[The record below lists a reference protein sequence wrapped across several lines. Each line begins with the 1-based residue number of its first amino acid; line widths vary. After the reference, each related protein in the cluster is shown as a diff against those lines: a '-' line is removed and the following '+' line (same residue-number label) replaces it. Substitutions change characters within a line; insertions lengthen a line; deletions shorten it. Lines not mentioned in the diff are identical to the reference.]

1 MEDQTWPERPIYSRR
16 RILALGGAAAAAAA
30 ILAACGSDE
39 QQQRCHDG
47 TRRRHRRLLRTPA
60 APDTAAPTPTE
71 TVAVRHHRADRGW
84 SGNAAKFGGGG
95 GDGTVK
101 IGFTAPLTGPLAGFG
116 EANPFILDG
125 INKLTA
131 DGIMLG
137 DKSYKVEIIQKDVES
152 NTDTAASQA
161 GELILDD
168 GVDLMLAIATPE
180 MINPVADQCE
190 ANGVPC
196 LSTLAPWQPYF
207 LGRGGD
213 PAKGFDWTYHF
224 FWGADQLVGVFADM
238 WQTGRHQQDRRPAVP
253 QRSRRQRPGRRPRP
267 ASRPVPRRPAT
278 RWSTRAASRTSP
290 PTSAASS
297 ASSRTENVEIVTGI
311 PIPPDFANFWT
322 QAKQQG
328 FKPKLVTMAKAVLFS
343 SAVEALGD
351 IGDGLA
357 SEVWWTPNHPFSSSL
372 TGETSKQSGRR
383 VRGIDRQAVDPVRRV
398 RPRPVRGVLRRA
410 VACRQHRQ
418 AGHRRCRRARRK
430 LDTIVGP
437 IEYGDNGL
445 PKNISPTSLV
455 GGQWKKTEWWQVPVR
470 TARHQQLA
478 LTGDPDQRHVEAA
491 SLTSPCRYDGTAASR
506 RRQQALRRVPGG
518 RALHVRRCRGRGPR
532 HRRAQRRGQ
541 DHLAQ
546 PDRR

>member
-1 MEDQTWPERPIYSRR
+1 MLQRQLPRFSQRAAATTTAIPLPRR
-16 RILALGGAAAAAAA
+16 RLPAASGAP
-30 ILAACGSDE
+30 SD
-39 QQQRCHDG
+39 
-47 TRRRHRRLLRTPA
+47 TA

-71 TVAVRHHRADRGW
+71 TVAVNTTEPT
-84 SGNAAKFGGGG
+84 SGGPNAAKFGGGG

-101 IGFTAPLTGPLAGFG
+101 IGFTAPLTGALAGFG

-125 INKLTA
+125 INKLAA

-161 GELILDD
+161 GSLILDD

-224 FWGADQLVGVFADM
+224 FWGAEQLVGVFADM
-238 WQTGRHQQDRRPAVP
+238 WQTVETNKIVGLLCPNDPDGNALASPDTGFPAGAKAAGYTMID
-253 QRSRRQRPGRRPRP
+253 PGRFED
-267 ASRPVPRRPAT
+267 
-278 RWSTRAASRTSP
+278 AAR

-297 ASSRTENVEIVTGI
+297 ASSSNGTSRSSRASRSLPTSPT
-311 PIPPDFANFWT
+311 FWT
-322 QAKQQG
+322 QANQQG

-372 TGETSKQSGRR
+372 TGETSKQLGDEYRPPPASSGRSSSGSSTLCSR
-383 VRGIDRQAVDPVRRV
+383 CASTCCHAPEAPTSRQSPMLLVPTKLDTMVGPDPVRRQRLAEEHQPDLV
-398 RPRPVRGVLRRA
+398 GRWAVAEEQPVASSRSSCSSPTTRCRPRSRPM
-410 VACRQHRQ
+410 
-418 AGHRRCRRARRK
+418 AR
-430 LDTIVGP
+430 
-437 IEYGDNGL
+437 
-445 PKNISPTSLV
+445 
-455 GGQWKKTEWWQVPVR
+455 
-470 TARHQQLA
+470 
-478 LTGDPDQRHVEAA
+478 
-491 SLTSPCRYDGTAASR
+491 
-506 RRQQALRRVPGG
+506 
-518 RALHVRRCRGRGPR
+518 
-532 HRRAQRRGQ
+532 
-541 DHLAQ
+541 
-546 PDRR
+546 

>member
-30 ILAACGSDE
+30 FLAACGSD
-39 QQQRCHDG
+39 DNG
-47 TRRRHRRLLRTPA
+47 NTSATTTPAGGSGAPSDTA

-71 TVAVRHHRADRGW
+71 TVAVNTTEPT
-84 SGNAAKFGGGG
+84 SGGPNAAKFGGGG

-116 EANPFILDG
+116 EANPFILEG
-125 INKLTA
+125 INKLAA

-152 NTDTAASQA
+152 SSDTAASQA
-161 GELILDD
+161 GSLILDD

-213 PAKGFDWTYHF
+213 PAVGFDWTYHF
-224 FWGADQLVGVFADM
+224 FWGAEQLVGVFVDM
-238 WQTGRHQQDRRPAVP
+238 WNTVETNKIVGLLCPNDPDGNALASPDTGFPAGAKAAGYTMVD
-253 QRSRRQRPGRRPRP
+253 PGRFEDLTTDF
-267 ASRPVPRRPAT
+267 SGIIGQFK
-278 RWSTRAASRTSP
+278 
-290 PTSAASS
+290 
-297 ASSRTENVEIVTGI
+297 EQNVEIVVGI

-322 QAKQQG
+322 QANQQG
-328 FKPKLVTMAKAVLFS
+328 LKPKLVTMAKAVLFS

-351 IGDGLA
+351 IGNGLA

-372 TGETSKQSGRR
+372 TGETSKQLGDEYTASTGKQWTQFLGFVHALFEVCFDVLSRA
-383 VRGIDRQAVDPVRRV
+383 GSTDKQAIAD
-398 RPRPVRGVLRRA
+398 A
-410 VACRQHRQ
+410 
-418 AGHRRCRRARRK
+418 AGATK
-430 LDTIVGP
+430 LDTMVGP
-437 IEYGDNGL
+437 IQYGVNGL

-455 GGQWKKTEWWQVPVR
+455 GGQWQKS
-470 TARHQQLA
+470 
-478 LTGDPDQRHVEAA
+478 TGGQFPFELLVTNN
-491 SLTSPCRYDGTAASR
+491 SLSPEIPTNGTLKP
-506 RRQQALRRVPGG
+506 LR
-518 RALHVRRCRGRGPR
+518 
-532 HRRAQRRGQ
+532 
-541 DHLAQ
+541 
-546 PDRR
+546 